1 MARKLQVFSADSMQ
15 LMAEIPI
22 RAEMLAFHVY
32 SRRFANSIGSRSVQ
46 QRDRSRCT
54 FVQASPNYRRIQASG
69 GNRHISEIVRQL
81 GLAVTI
87 AENRSLDLNVSG
99 LDAMHWSELIRGDV
113 MISPPYKW

>member
-54 FVQASPNYRRIQASG
+54 FVQASPNYRRIQPSV